1 MPAPAMKRWENIV
14 ALAATVLAAGA
25 LLPIPAYQRFLCVGV
40 AIVMLLILCG
50 LRLRAHIARREAP
63 NSSETYTRIER
74 IRAARGP
81 RRR

>member
-14 ALAATVLAAGA
+14 ALVATVLAAGA
-25 LLPIPAYQRFLCVGV
+25 LLPIPASPRFICAGS

-50 LRLRAHIARREAP
+50 LRLRAHIARRDAP
-63 NSSETYTRIER
+63 SSSETYTRVER

>member
-1 MPAPAMKRWENIV
+1 MKRWENVV

-25 LLPIPAYQRFLCVGV
+25 LLPIRPYPRLICAGA
-40 AIVMLLILCG
+40 AIVTLVVLCG
-50 LRLRAHIARREAP
+50 VRLRAHIARRDAP